1 MSSPSRKRKVSPGLV
16 SNPFVKKRNLE
27 WSIVLPPPSRDAG
40 GRRPEAAGQGAS
52 ARPSK
57 QENDAQTG
65 TEEGPEKIPRHG
77 LDQDSEQG
85 QRAFAEDNTQKSHD
99 GPSTSALIE
108 NNTVK
113 ITDHLGWFSSLLAKS
128 SLEPFPEGQPR
139 LTISGYRSLYNRS
152 FQSPAGAHF
161 VVTQHDHPIAGPHYD
176 LRLQINGDSSCSWAI
191 MYGYVHSLVS
201 ALIHY
206 CIPSQRHSDQ
216 TQEPLRLM
224 RRGRRVS
231 PEASKCACNQHH
243 LD

>member
-27 WSIVLPPPSRDAG
+27 WSIVLPPPSRGAG
-40 GRRPEAAGQGAS
+40 DRRPEAASQGAS
-52 ARPSK
+52 ACPSR
-57 QENDAQTG
+57 QENDARTG
-65 TEEGPEKIPRHG
+65 TEESPKEIPRHG

-85 QRAFAEDNTQKSHD
+85 QGVFAEDNTQKSHD

-139 LTISGYRSLYNRS
+139 LTISGYRSLYNNS

-191 MYGYVHSLVS
+191 MYGYVHCLVS
-201 ALIHY
+201 ALVHCDIT
-206 CIPSQRHSDQ
+206 SQRHSRPDSRAF
-216 TQEPLRLM
+216 RLM
-224 RRGRRVS
+224 RRGRWVS
-231 PEASKCACNQHH
+231 PEAPKCVCNQHH